1 MSFEGIPISQ
11 LPNVNIPY
19 NGNEQLVFV
28 QNNTTKSGTLESLR
42 DYISPD
48 ISNFI
53 SLTGNWENTY
63 ITVAAKEFL
72 WDNAY
77 DLVFGS
83 EPKWNSNYSTVN
95 TSSGSWDNSTSIV
108 QNNSAAWIVDTIYDD
123 SFLQSTSGSW
133 DSTYTTVSSNSAT
146 WGTGGYDDSTL
157 QAASGDWNAA
167 YSVTQGITGLNNYVE
182 NTPNVHHTA
191 LIGGEGLSAT
201 GSGQDSFLG
210 GGSSNRVESYASG
223 IIGGDGNITSGDNS
237 FLAGGNSNV
246 CDGYGSTIIGSNGA
260 IIGNVNNSA
269 MISTAGGT
277 ISGGATESI
286 IIGGENNVIHQTGYI
301 AAIVGGDR
309 CEINKPYGIASGRKA
324 IVNHNN
330 ARVFADGNDTVFT
343 SISADELA
351 IQASG
356 LRLDDGNQAAGR
368 ILTCDSSGTG
378 TWQVIPAG
386 GYDDSLLQSTSGNW
400 NSTYTTVGTNS
411 ASWAGSSYGPVTE
424 TTIYVDAAA
433 MIGES
438 AGASSSTASDEGANN
453 IVDWWNVA
461 IGEKLFAKVSM
472 PPQWDAG
479 DLSVDIFW
487 TLSGDAPVGE
497 SVRWSVA
504 AQAASNDDPWDTTFT
519 NKVSAVDDIVL
530 ANGDI
535 HMISLSGISPGGTPA
550 DGDLLFFE
558 LERITATGT
567 ELPEDARLLG
577 MRLHYQNTA
586 VRNWYINK
594 MGNETDNATI
604 GERSAWVAPAPGYI
618 HDIHSGTSL
627 SAANAGLTV
636 DIQKNGISV
645 LATNGVI
652 AAGTTSTLTSPSTAH
667 VLTTT
672 PTTFAQGDRISFV
685 TEAFGGTGAQGLHT
699 DLLISWD

>member
-1 MSFEGIPISQ
+1 
-11 LPNVNIPY
+11 
-19 NGNEQLVFV
+19 
-28 QNNTTKSGTLESLR
+28 
-42 DYISPD
+42 
-48 ISNFI
+48 
-53 SLTGNWENTY
+53 
-63 ITVAAKEFL
+63 
-72 WDNAY
+72 
-77 DLVFGS
+77 
-83 EPKWNSNYSTVN
+83 
-95 TSSGSWDNSTSIV
+95 
-108 QNNSAAWIVDTIYDD
+108 
-123 SFLQSTSGSW
+123 
-133 DSTYTTVSSNSAT
+133 
-146 WGTGGYDDSTL
+146 
-157 QAASGDWNAA
+157 
-167 YSVTQGITGLNNYVE
+167 
-182 NTPNVHHTA
+182 
-191 LIGGEGLSAT
+191 
-201 GSGQDSFLG
+201 
-210 GGSSNRVESYASG
+210 
-223 IIGGDGNITSGDNS
+223 
-237 FLAGGNSNV
+237 
-246 CDGYGSTIIGSNGA
+246 
-260 IIGNVNNSA
+260 
-269 MISTAGGT
+269 
-277 ISGGATESI
+277 
-286 IIGGENNVIHQTGYI
+286 
-301 AAIVGGDR
+301 
-309 CEINKPYGIASGRKA
+309 
-324 IVNHNN
+324 
-330 ARVFADGNDTVFT
+330 
-343 SISADELA
+343 
-351 IQASG
+351 
-356 LRLDDGNQAAGR
+356 
-368 ILTCDSSGTG
+368 
-378 TWQVIPAG
+378 
-386 GYDDSLLQSTSGNW
+386 
-400 NSTYTTVGTNS
+400 
-411 ASWAGSSYGPVTE
+411 
-424 TTIYVDAAA
+424 